1 MIAAAVTSRFGDE
14 QGLVVPEGESLTVQN
29 IGTRDLLLVKNLDF
43 EAPGFETGQPT
54 DFTTDLAV
62 FQNGNEVARKTIRVN
77 DPLSIGGYTFHQNG
91 FGPAPDLVVRDA
103 EGGILWSGPVPLTDE
118 IAVEAGSLPASF
130 PGDAV
135 DRIVYATA
143 VALRTRLV
151 TRDRRIARH
160 DPERVVW

>member
-1 MIAAAVTSRFGDE
+1 MIVLDTHAWLWWRDESPLLSRAARQAIQENTRVG
-14 QGLVVPEGESLTVQN
+14 VPTACCLELATLERRGRLRLD
-29 IGTRDLLLVKNLDF
+29 RDVRGWIRAALD
-43 EAPGFETGQPT
+43 AP
-54 DFTTDLAV
+54 
-62 FQNGNEVARKTIRVN
+62 
-77 DPLSIGGYTFHQNG
+77 SI
-91 FGPAPDLVVRDA
+91 V
-103 EGGILWSGPVPLTDE
+103 PVPLTDE